1 MEVRYFK
8 NYSYNLNRDM
18 EFKVYGHR
26 GKPVLFI
33 PCQAGRFFDFE
44 NFHMD
49 DVFRPYIDAGEIMVF
64 SIDTIDNETWAN
76 KEGDP
81 RQRIEQHE
89 RWFHYIVDEIVPQI
103 HHLAGERNWCQMPIM
118 PFGCSMGAMHAA
130 NLFFRRPDLFDSV
143 LALSG
148 VYDSFDSFGG
158 YMDDLV
164 YQNSPYHYLSGM
176 PSDHPY
182 IQMYNERK
190 IILCVGQGAW
200 EDVLK
205 ESTARLEGVLREK
218 GIHAWVDFWGYD
230 VAHDWDWWYKQGC
243 VLSAVPDGQSLS
255 GLSPLSLPPLFVKHL
270 SFAHA
275 GGLAQFP
282 IR

>member
-1 MEVRYFK
+1 
-8 NYSYNLNRDM
+8 M

-33 PCQAGRFFDFE
+33 PCQAGRFYDFE

-64 SIDTIDNETWAN
+64 SIDTIDNETWADHG
-76 KEGDP
+76 GDP

-89 RWFHYIVDEIVPQI
+89 RWFNYIVDEMVPQI
-103 HHLAGERNWCQMPIM
+103 RHLAGERNWCQMPIM

-148 VYDSFDSFGG
+148 VYDSFDSFGD

-164 YQNSPYHYLSGM
+164 YRNSPCDYM
-176 PSDHPY
+176 RNFPTDHPY
-182 IQMYNERK
+182 MELFNKADKFIM
-190 IILCVGQGAW
+190 CCGQGAW
-200 EDVLK
+200 EGDLLASTLELQGIL
-205 ESTARLEGVLREK
+205 ESK
-218 GIHAWVDFWGYD
+218 GIHPIVDIWGYD
-230 VAHDWDWWYKQGC
+230 VAHDWVWWEKQWTYFLQMTLGN
-243 VLSAVPDGQSLS
+243 P
-255 GLSPLSLPPLFVKHL
+255 
-270 SFAHA
+270 
-275 GGLAQFP
+275 
-282 IR
+282 

>member
-8 NYSYNLNRDM
+8 GYSYNLNREM

-33 PCQAGRFFDFE
+33 PCQAGRFYDFE

-64 SIDTIDNETWAN
+64 SIDTIDNETWADHGGN
-76 KEGDP
+76 P
-81 RQRIEQHE
+81 RTRIEQHE
-89 RWFHYIVDEIVPQI
+89 RWFNYIVDEMVPQI
-103 HHLAGERNWCQMPIM
+103 RHLAGERNWCQMPIM

-130 NLFFRRPDLFDSV
+130 NLFFRRPDLVDSV
-143 LALSG
+143 LARSG
-148 VYDSFDSFGG
+148 VYESFG
-158 YMDDLV
+158 M
-164 YQNSPYHYLSGM
+164 SE
-176 PSDHPY
+176 DHPY
-182 IQMYNERK
+182 IRMYNERK

-205 ESTARLEGVLREK
+205 ESTSRIKGVLDAK

-230 VAHDWDWWYKQGC
+230 VDHDWGWWYKQ
-243 VLSAVPDGQSLS
+243 VEYY
-255 GLSPLSLPPLFVKHL
+255 LPFLLGK
-270 SFAHA
+270 
-275 GGLAQFP
+275 
-282 IR
+282 R

>member
-1 MEVRYFK
+1 MEVRYYK
-8 NYSYNLNRDM
+8 GYSYNLNREM

-33 PCQAGRFFDFE
+33 PCQAGRFYDFE

-64 SIDTIDNETWAN
+64 SIDTIDNETWADHG
-76 KEGDP
+76 GDP

-89 RWFHYIVDEIVPQI
+89 RWFNYIVDEMVPQI
-103 HHLAGERNWCQMPIM
+103 RHLAGERNWCQMPIM

-148 VYDSFDSFGG
+148 VYDSFDSFGD

-164 YQNSPYHYLSGM
+164 YRNSPYHYLSGS
-176 PSDHPY
+176 PVYPYVQRAENHPL
-182 IQMYNERK
+182 RRSGR
-190 IILCVGQGAW
+190 VGGRAQGEHLAHQGR
-200 EDVLK
+200 
-205 ESTARLEGVLREK
+205 ARREGDSRMGGFLGLRRRSR
-218 GIHAWVDFWGYD
+218 
-230 VAHDWDWWYKQGC
+230 
-243 VLSAVPDGQSLS
+243 L
-255 GLSPLSLPPLFVKHL
+255 GLVV
-270 SFAHA
+270 
-275 GGLAQFP
+275 
-282 IR
+282 

>member
-8 NYSYNLNRDM
+8 GYSYNLNREM

-33 PCQAGRFFDFE
+33 PCQAGRFYDFE

-64 SIDTIDNETWAN
+64 SIDTIDNETWADHGGN
-76 KEGDP
+76 P
-81 RQRIEQHE
+81 RARIEQHE
-89 RWFHYIVDEIVPQI
+89 RWFNYIVDEMVPQI
-103 HHLAGERNWCQMPIM
+103 RHLAGERNWCQMPIM

-148 VYDSFDSFGG
+148 VYDSFDSFGD

-164 YQNSPYHYLSGM
+164 YRNSPCDYM
-176 PSDHPY
+176 RNFPTDHPY
-182 IQMYNERK
+182 MELFNKADKFIM
-190 IILCVGQGAW
+190 CCGQGAW
-200 EDVLK
+200 EGDLLASTLELQGIL
-205 ESTARLEGVLREK
+205 ESK
-218 GIHAWVDFWGYD
+218 GIHPIVDIWGYD
-230 VAHDWDWWYKQGC
+230 VAHDWVWWEKQWTYFLQMTLGN
-243 VLSAVPDGQSLS
+243 P
-255 GLSPLSLPPLFVKHL
+255 
-270 SFAHA
+270 
-275 GGLAQFP
+275 
-282 IR
+282 

>member
-8 NYSYNLNRDM
+8 GYSYNLNREM

-33 PCQAGRFFDFE
+33 PCQAGRFYDFE

-64 SIDTIDNETWAN
+64 SIDTIDNETWADHGGN
-76 KEGDP
+76 P
-81 RQRIEQHE
+81 RARIEQHE
-89 RWFHYIVDEIVPQI
+89 RWFNYIVDEMVPQI
-103 HHLAGERNWCQMPIM
+103 RHLAGERNWCQMPIM

-148 VYDSFDSFGG
+148 VYDSFDSFGD

-164 YQNSPYHYLSGM
+164 YRNSPYHYLSGM
-176 PSDHPY
+176 SEDHPY
-182 IQMYNERK
+182 IRMYNERK
-190 IILCVGQGAW
+190 ISSASARARGRRAQGKH
-200 EDVLK
+200 L
-205 ESTARLEGVLREK
+205 
-218 GIHAWVDFWGYD
+218 
-230 VAHDWDWWYKQGC
+230 AHQGC
-243 VLSAVPDGQSLS
+243 ARRQGPSTRGWTS
-255 GLSPLSLPPLFVKHL
+255 GATTSITIG
-270 SFAHA
+270 A
-275 GGLAQFP
+275 GGTSRSNITCPSCWENDKLLPSQLRRDQRRSMTELA
-282 IR
+282 

>member
-8 NYSYNLNRDM
+8 GYSYNLNREM

-33 PCQAGRFFDFE
+33 PCQAGRFYDFE

-64 SIDTIDNETWAN
+64 SIDTIDNETWADHGGN
-76 KEGDP
+76 P
-81 RQRIEQHE
+81 RTRIEQHE
-89 RWFHYIVDEIVPQI
+89 RWFNYIVDEMVPQI
-103 HHLAGERNWCQMPIM
+103 RHLAGERNWCQMPIM

-148 VYDSFDSFGG
+148 VYDSFDSFGD

-164 YQNSPYHYLSGM
+164 YRNSPYHYLSGM
-176 PSDHPY
+176 SEDHPY
-182 IQMYNERK
+182 IRMYNERK

-205 ESTARLEGVLREK
+205 ESTSRIKGRARR
-218 GIHAWVDFWGYD
+218 
-230 VAHDWDWWYKQGC
+230 QGHPR
-243 VLSAVPDGQSLS
+243 V
-255 GLSPLSLPPLFVKHL
+255 
-270 SFAHA
+270 
-275 GGLAQFP
+275 GGLLGLRRRSRLGLVVQAGRILPALPAGKTINSFRHNFGVIKGVQ
-282 IR
+282 

>member
-103 HHLAGERNWCQMPIM
+103 HHLAGERNWCQI
-118 PFGCSMGAMHAA
+118 
-130 NLFFRRPDLFDSV
+130 
-143 LALSG
+143 
-148 VYDSFDSFGG
+148 
-158 YMDDLV
+158 
-164 YQNSPYHYLSGM
+164 SPYHYLSGM

-230 VAHDWDWWYKQGC
+230 VAHDWDWWYKQ
-243 VLSAVPDGQSLS
+243 VAYY
-255 GLSPLSLPPLFVKHL
+255 LPFLMGSH
-270 SFAHA
+270 
-275 GGLAQFP
+275 
-282 IR
+282 